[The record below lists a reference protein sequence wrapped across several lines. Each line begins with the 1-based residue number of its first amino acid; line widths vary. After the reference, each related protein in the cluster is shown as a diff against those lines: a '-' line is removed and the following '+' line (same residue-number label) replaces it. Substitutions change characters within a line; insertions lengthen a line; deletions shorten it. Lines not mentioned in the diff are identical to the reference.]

1 MGDTGAGWSFLAD
14 HLGLKHVD
22 CVFPT
27 AQTLP
32 VTLNGG
38 MSMPSWF
45 DIKGLNYSAEVMDHG
60 QVAESVAYLHELIEA
75 QKAKG
80 IAADRIVVGGFSQGG
95 NIALKAFMSS
105 KEKLGG
111 CVALSTWLEPGSA
124 YEKEVLQNKGAPI
137 MWGHGVADPMVPAVL
152 GTNSVL
158 HLRKLGYTL
167 DHKEYPGMGHSSCPA
182 ELEDIRAFL
191 AKTLPATPPKPLTA
205 EEIDAM
211 PVKELRRKL
220 QAANVAVSDRH
231 A

>member
-45 DIKGLNYSAEVMDHG
+45 DIKGLNYTADVMDHG

-124 YEKEVLQNKGAPI
+124 YEKEVLQNEGAPI

-158 HLRKLGYTL
+158 HLRKLAILSSACGSWANASRHGAAEHCKRSERVRLAGPPL
-167 DHKEYPGMGHSSCPA
+167 DPCLSLYLCRSSVA
-182 ELEDIRAFL
+182 SSRRFLKMRSRA
-191 AKTLPATPPKPLTA
+191 PLRP
-205 EEIDAM
+205 I
-211 PVKELRRKL
+211 
-220 QAANVAVSDRH
+220 
-231 A
+231 